1 MSTLRDHNFSVDFQV
16 GKENLK
22 DRVVKKI
29 RREKKMKKKKKS
41 NRKIERKISDWIN
54 FCGVGCS
61 DFSADSK
68 LLQLKSHSLKKNL
81 SLLFLNLSQPSNRI
95 LHFFEGFKKGK
106 GIFENEVKSN
116 LTD

>member
-29 RREKKMKKKKKS
+29 QREKKNEKKKS

-68 LLQLKSHSLKKNL
+68 LLQLERVTH
-81 SLLFLNLSQPSNRI
+81 
-95 LHFFEGFKKGK
+95 
-106 GIFENEVKSN
+106 
-116 LTD
+116 